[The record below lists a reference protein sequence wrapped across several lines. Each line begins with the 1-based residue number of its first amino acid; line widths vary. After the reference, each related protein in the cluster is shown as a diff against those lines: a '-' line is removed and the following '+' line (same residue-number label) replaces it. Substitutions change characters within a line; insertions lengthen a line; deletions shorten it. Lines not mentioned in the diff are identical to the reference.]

1 MKKLV
6 DHVTSGSV
14 KKIEKLLDAG
24 LDPNF
29 IMEDG
34 SELIIHVL
42 CT

>member
-6 DHVTSGSV
+6 DHVMSGSI
-14 KKIEKLLDAG
+14 KKIEKLLDSG

-34 SELIIHVL
+34 SKL
-42 CT
+42 